1 MRKEINFII
10 NTSEITAG
18 TRGSSLGPLAIIAAA
33 RKEGS
38 TIFGDHK
45 VTFLDDKN
53 HLLDHPTKF
62 QFAKR
67 IDGLLA
73 VYNNVSNA
81 ICDSVHSN
89 NFPLILAADHGSA
102 GGTIAGIRKSFPNK
116 KLGVIWIDAH
126 GDLHSPYTTPSGNI
140 HGMPLSTAL
149 NEDNIPCQSNEV
161 DAETISIWNHL
172 KELNGIIP
180 KITPENLVFIAV
192 RDTEY
197 QEDALLKRLNIQNFK
212 VEEVNTIGAKETA
225 NQTLAKLNDCDIIY
239 ISFDVDSMDPDIT
252 SYGTGTPVKNGLLPA
267 QVSEIFNTLIESQKV
282 VCIEFVE
289 VNPCLDE
296 KMNTMAETAFA
307 LLKPIVEKI
316 KS

>member
-45 VTFLDDKN
+45 VTFLEDKN

-252 SYGTGTPVKNGLLPA
+252 SYGTGTPVKKGLLPA

>member
-38 TIFGDHK
+38 TIFGDHE
-45 VTFLDDKN
+45 VTFLEDKN

-67 IDGLLA
+67 IDGLLD

-81 ICDSVHSN
+81 ICDAVHSN

-102 GGTIAGIRKSFPNK
+102 GGTIAGIRKSFPEK

-161 DAETISIWNHL
+161 DAETISMWNQL
-172 KELNGIIP
+172 KQLHGVSP

-192 RDTEY
+192 RDTES
-197 QEDALLKRLNIQNFK
+197 QEDALIKRLNIHNFK
-212 VEEVNTIGAKETA
+212 VEEVNAIGAKETA
-225 NQTLAKLNDCDIIY
+225 IQTLDKLNDCDIIY

-267 QVSEIFNTLIESQKV
+267 QVSEIFSTLIESQKV

-307 LLKPIVEKI
+307 LLKPIVQKI